1 VTALD
6 EGQECGH
13 HRQRAPALGR
23 APTKTEASVRDV
35 PLVAQLAELLAGHR
49 RRTLF
54 AAGSDWVFV
63 TTSGMPH
70 GHRNVT
76 RRGLQRAARVAGIDD
91 GSGPAVRYHDL
102 RHTFASHVI
111 LALGLDVRRPA
122 VFSATPAR

>member
-1 VTALD
+1 
-6 EGQECGH
+6 
-13 HRQRAPALGR
+13 
-23 APTKTEASVRDV
+23 
-35 PLVAQLAELLAGHR
+35 VAQLAELLAGHR